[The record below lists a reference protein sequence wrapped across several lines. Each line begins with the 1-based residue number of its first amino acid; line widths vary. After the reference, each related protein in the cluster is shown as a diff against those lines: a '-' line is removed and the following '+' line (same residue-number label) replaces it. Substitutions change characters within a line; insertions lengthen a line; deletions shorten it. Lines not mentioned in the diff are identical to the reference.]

1 MTVTKSE
8 YPESIEDKLPMQET
22 EDMIAS
28 DRVQGTDVY
37 SSADEKIGKI
47 HSFMVGK
54 RSGKVQYAVMS
65 FGGFLGLGERF
76 HPLPWSVLRY
86 DEKLEG
92 YVVGINAEALKNGPS
107 YTRDQEPAFTGAYGA
122 GIYGHYG
129 VMMP

>member
-1 MTVTKSE
+1 MTVTRSE
-8 YPESIEDKLPMQET
+8 YPESIEDKVPIQET

-37 SSADEKIGKI
+37 NSAGEKIGKI
-47 HSFMVGK
+47 RSFMVGK

-92 YVVGINAEALKNGPS
+92 YVVGIDAEALKNGPS
-107 YTRDQEPAFTGAYGA
+107 YTRDQEPAFTSAYGE